1 MDRPNKSRLES
12 GPTSGSTIW
21 LSESDDLL
29 AWRPVAPL
37 IGGRFHYWDE
47 FIGSGPP
54 PFKTREG
61 WLHVYHGVATHFASA
76 SVYQAGVV
84 LLDLRDPTRVLGRC
98 RANIL
103 EPREIYELVGQVPN
117 VVFPSGLVVEETD
130 AEGFARPE
138 SEVKIYYGAADTVV
152 GLATTTVAEL
162 LAAAREAALDQAP

>member
-1 MDRPNKSRLES
+1 V
-12 GPTSGSTIW
+12 I
-21 LSESDDLL
+21 
-29 AWRPVAPL
+29 
-37 IGGRFHYWDE
+37 
-47 FIGSGPP
+47 
-54 PFKTREG
+54 
-61 WLHVYHGVATHFASA
+61 
-76 SVYQAGVV
+76 